1 MGHIERSLNTTFIVL
16 IPKKGGA
23 NNLKDFQPI
32 SLVVNLYKLLA
43 KVLANIL
50 KTVGGKVISNSQ
62 HIFVKERQI
71 LDVAFISNNALDSRL
86 TGSESEVIC
95 KMDIENA

>member
-23 NNLKDFQPI
+23 KNLKDFQPI
-32 SLVVNLYKLLA
+32 SLVVNLYKLVA

-62 HIFVKERQI
+62 HIFVKGRQI

>member
-62 HIFVKERQI
+62 HIFLKERQI